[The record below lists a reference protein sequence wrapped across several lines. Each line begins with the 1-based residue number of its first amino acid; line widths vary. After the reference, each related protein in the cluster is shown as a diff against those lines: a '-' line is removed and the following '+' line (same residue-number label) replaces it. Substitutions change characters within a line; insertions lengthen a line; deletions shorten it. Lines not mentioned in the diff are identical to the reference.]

1 MFGFP
6 SDIFLTFLF
15 LLLKYF
21 IYSCKFKGIMPAYIA
36 FKSFVKTQKETEY
49 FLAKKR
55 NKLPIHKKK
64 KWKFDV

>member
-6 SDIFLTFLF
+6 SEILTFLF

-55 NKLPIHKKK
+55 NKPPIHLKI
-64 KWKFDV
+64 WKLDV

>member
-1 MFGFP
+1 MFGLP
-6 SDIFLTFLF
+6 SEFFLTFLF

-21 IYSCKFKGIMPAYIA
+21 IYSCKFKGIIPTYIA

-55 NKLPIHKKK
+55 NKLPIHFK

>member
-1 MFGFP
+1 MP
-6 SDIFLTFLF
+6 S
-15 LLLKYF
+15 
-21 IYSCKFKGIMPAYIA
+21 YIA

-55 NKLPIHKKK
+55 NKLHIHLK

>member
-6 SDIFLTFLF
+6 SEFFFTFLF
-15 LLLKYF
+15 LLKYF
-21 IYSCKFKGIMPAYIA
+21 IYSCKFKGIMPACIA

-55 NKLPIHKKK
+55 NKLPIHLK

>member
-1 MFGFP
+1 MFGSTTDNFV
-6 SDIFLTFLF
+6 TFLF

-21 IYSCKFKGIMPAYIA
+21 IYTCKFKGIMPNYIA
-36 FKSFVKTQKETEY
+36 FKSLVNRQKETEY

-55 NKLPIHKKK
+55 NKLHIHFK

>member
-6 SDIFLTFLF
+6 SEIFLTFLF

-36 FKSFVKTQKETEY
+36 FKSFVKTQKETAY

-55 NKLPIHKKK
+55 NKLPIHFL